1 MIHTVGIAE
10 MRFSNSAE
18 DEIVTHALGSCL
30 GIVVYDPVAMVGGM
44 LHVMLPLSTI
54 DPMKARANPSMFVD
68 TGVPKLFMESYKWGA
83 KKERLIVSV
92 AGGAAVGSSERGDFF
107 EIGKRNMIMLRKLLW
122 KNGVILKASDVGGS
136 VSRQMRLMMRDGRVL
151 VRVEGTENVLVPPS
165 AAEKMRAACASG
177 APPAAAL
184 AGEEPGATVGGN
196 GGTVGTGGRP
206 VAAGPGVARP
216 ILPSSATLGG
226 LRPSTDPRG

>member
-10 MRFSNSAE
+10 MRFSSSAD

-54 DPMKARANPSMFVD
+54 DPAKARANPAMFVD
-68 TGVPKLFMESYKWGA
+68 TGVPKLFLESYKHGA
-83 KKERLIVSV
+83 RKDRLVVSV

-122 KNGVILKASDVGGS
+122 KNGVILKASDVAGS
-136 VSRQMRLMMRDGRVL
+136 VSRQMRLFMGDGHVT
-151 VRVEGTENVLVPPS
+151 VRAEGAESVLVPPS
-165 AAEKMRAACASG
+165 AAEKVRALHGAGGAA
-177 APPAAAL
+177 APPLGAADGDGISEAL
-184 AGEEPGATVGGN
+184 SP
-196 GGTVGTGGRP
+196 
-206 VAAGPGVARP
+206 AAV
-216 ILPSSATLGG
+216 
-226 LRPSTDPRG
+226 LR